1 MEGRWV
7 ANAIRCPQCGRA
19 ATARRFFLL
28 RQSRATS
35 YWATKIKP
43 LAGVRATARPTVG
56 ARIRLRKSLLSR
68 YQAEIDEKFR
78 QRAVHSRQMVM
89 NHPLDWAPSSDREDV
104 QCGIFWDIENVKC

>member
-1 MEGRWV
+1 MEGRCV

-35 YWATKIKP
+35 YWSTKIK
-43 LAGVRATARPTVG
+43 LAGVRAAARPTVG
-56 ARIRLRKSLLSR
+56 ARIRLRKSLLNR

-89 NHPLDWAPSSDREDV
+89 NHPLDWAPISDREDV